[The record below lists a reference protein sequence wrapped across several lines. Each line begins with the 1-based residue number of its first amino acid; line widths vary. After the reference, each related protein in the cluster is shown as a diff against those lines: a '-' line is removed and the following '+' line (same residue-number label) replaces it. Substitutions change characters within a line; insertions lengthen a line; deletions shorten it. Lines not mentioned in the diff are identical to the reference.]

1 MSEKIQWHAPNI
13 FATVL
18 SVSSLGAAV
27 AALMGYTQIPAEI
40 FGKPTRTANTL
51 VAIQCFTMGLL
62 LASSVWFNFARSHLK
77 FHGLGLIPLIAFDY
91 SCGFTSN
98 MIQNGIVLAICL
110 SLGHFYE
117 NGKEDKPAALKF
129 NMPTILLGLNIVIL
143 FLWIGSSFLFEVK
156 DVLPD
161 CVGQLNDLSY
171 RLATSMACVY
181 ALPLVVAV
189 TNNRA
194 EQIQTCWAIICL
206 FAVVVDLL
214 NTDVDN
220 SAVVLNGILFVIHAG
235 SSAFASGSK
244 SRTD

>member
-1 MSEKIQWHAPNI
+1 MNAPNI
-13 FATVL
+13 FATIL

-27 AALMGYTQIPAEI
+27 AALMGYTQIPADI

-51 VAIQCFTMGLL
+51 LAIQCFSMGLL
-62 LASSVWFNFARSHLK
+62 LAGSVWFNFARSHLK

-98 MIQNGIVLAICL
+98 VIQNVIVFAICL
-110 SLGHFYE
+110 YLGHFYE
-117 NGKEDKPAALKF
+117 KGKEDKPAALKL

-143 FLWIGSSFLFEVK
+143 FLWIGFSFMYEVK
-156 DVLPD
+156 DVLPNL
-161 CVGQLNDLSY
+161 VGQVNNLSL
-171 RLATSMACVY
+171 RLATSTACIY
-181 ALPLVVAV
+181 ALPLLASVA
-189 TNNRA
+189 NNRA
-194 EQIQTCWAIICL
+194 EQVQTCWAIICL

-220 SAVVLNGILFVIHAG
+220 SAAVLNGILFVIHAG
-235 SSAFASGSK
+235 SAAFASGSK